1 MSLTTIPTSTN
12 SDNLKCQQQH
22 QLLINR
28 LNSLITQCQNRFVN
42 RYELATE
49 NDQLISNL
57 LIIIEEIFTNGLL
70 TKKSNKIL
78 GRGNKL
84 FSNILSKNDT
94 NQCFWNYISSF
105 LTEHELKR
113 FLSLR
118 FVHTDLGRGR
128 SWIRN
133 CLNEHSLE
141 KYFLMIVEDT
151 QEHRQ
156 QFYDDSALLLSQ
168 EQIDGLPLSFKSLN
182 SILFALNIDNAD
194 LDRPSSSS
202 SSSSPKKF
210 NDDDDTIIKSL
221 APIRKNDENN
231 RLVKSTR
238 KKSNLIIIHDND
250 DDDDVDDEYD
260 EGQETSV
267 ACLARSA
274 PVNSFLQSSS
284 MSTIVTQES
293 FLDET
298 NNSSETKRSLSSLSI
313 NNESDSSKLILYPIS
328 DDVNILPSSSSSSS
342 TTNNPISNDT
352 NQNNDNQTDLY
363 GKIDELQ
370 KTRDRLTKENN
381 LLNIQMKKYIATIEL
396 LKYNK
401 CTIQSQPST
410 TTVETYQQQQQ
421 QSSSST
427 HHNNDHS
434 NQTINDYQKKLIQIS
449 EMHGE
454 IIEFNEHLYK
464 VIQIKDA
471 IIARLRNELIEL
483 RGPLPDQD
491 EVISISTELESN
503 THSLQSLP
511 QPLIHVWIPTAFL
524 SGGFKGKSHHI
535 YQIYVRIKD
544 EEWNVYRRYSQFY
557 SLYRLLKNQYPTTAK
572 YEFPP
577 KKAIGN
583 KDSRVVQE
591 RRKKLECY
599 LRNVINHI
607 QLQHMDINNK
617 EKFTTILPFL
627 SDKYFLQDRS
637 QSESNLNQQ
646 QQHQQPQQSNTRN
659 YLGF

>member
-1 MSLTTIPTSTN
+1 MI
-12 SDNLKCQQQH
+12 
-22 QLLINR
+22 
-28 LNSLITQCQNRFVN
+28 
-42 RYELATE
+42 
-49 NDQLISNL
+49 
-57 LIIIEEIFTNGLL
+57 
-70 TKKSNKIL
+70 
-78 GRGNKL
+78 
-84 FSNILSKNDT
+84 
-94 NQCFWNYISSF
+94 
-105 LTEHELKR
+105 
-113 FLSLR
+113 
-118 FVHTDLGRGR
+118 DLGRGR

-156 QFYDDSALLLSQ
+156 QFYDDWALLLSQ
-168 EQIDGLPLSFKSLN
+168 EQIDGLPSSFKSLN

-194 LDRPSSSS
+194 LDRPSSSQ

-210 NDDDDTIIKSL
+210 NNDDDDDTMIKSL

-260 EGQETSV
+260 EGEETSV

-410 TTVETYQQQQQ
+410 TTVETYQQQ
-421 QSSSST
+421 SSSA

-483 RGPLPDQD
+483 RGP
-491 EVISISTELESN
+491 VSI
-503 THSLQSLP
+503 
-511 QPLIHVWIPTAFL
+511 LIFCFFL
-524 SGGFKGKSHHI
+524 
-535 YQIYVRIKD
+535 
-544 EEWNVYRRYSQFY
+544 
-557 SLYRLLKNQYPTTAK
+557 
-572 YEFPP
+572 
-577 KKAIGN
+577 
-583 KDSRVVQE
+583 
-591 RRKKLECY
+591 
-599 LRNVINHI
+599 
-607 QLQHMDINNK
+607 
-617 EKFTTILPFL
+617 
-627 SDKYFLQDRS
+627 
-637 QSESNLNQQ
+637 
-646 QQHQQPQQSNTRN
+646 
-659 YLGF
+659 